1 MISPAVLAAVGGLAS
16 SLALSRPEPYIEYEP
31 INAILGR
38 KYTPQNVN
46 SEILAALVG
55 RRQDALREALL
66 ARSLPFSNPLEALV
80 ASSPQLSVTE
90 TLQQEALVN
99 QYFQRGRE
107 DALLSLLK
115 SEALSSSFLPR
126 NPALMSSTSVVT
138 EPVVKQGQDK
148 GRPPEMTN
156 AVALEA
162 LGSFGIERRNRNVP
176 YFDAS
181 KLEDPDPTVVSNR
194 RPRGGISEPF
204 PEKLHRMLNE
214 AEDAGE
220 ADVVSFCPHGRAFS
234 IHHAERFCREVMPRY
249 FKLSRLSS
257 FQRQLNLYG
266 FTRITAGPDTGGYYH
281 ELFLKGRPALAIHIR
296 RVGAPQARRIGR
308 TPRPAHP
315 PTVPDFYSMTPVKI
329 AQNDGHSKR
338 PATVNN

>member
-16 SLALSRPEPYIEYEP
+16 SLARSRPELYSEYEP
-31 INAILGR
+31 INSILAHD
-38 KYTPQNVN
+38 YTPRNVN

-55 RRQDALREALL
+55 RRQDALCEALL
-66 ARSLPFSNPLEALV
+66 GRSLPFSNPLEALV
-80 ASSPQLSVTE
+80 AASPQLSATE
-90 TLQQEALVN
+90 AFQHGAMVN

-115 SEALSSSFLPR
+115 SEALGPSFLPR
-126 NPALMSSTSVVT
+126 NPAVIPSASVRT
-138 EPVVKQGQDK
+138 EPVIKEGQD
-148 GRPPEMTN
+148 RAPEITN

-162 LGSFGIERRNRNVP
+162 LGSFGIERRHRNVP

-181 KLEDPDPTVVSNR
+181 KLEDPDPTFVSNR

-204 PEKLHRMLNE
+204 PEKLHRMLRE
-214 AEDAGE
+214 AEDGGE
-220 ADVVSFCPHGRAFS
+220 SDVVSFYPHGRAFS

-296 RVGAPQARRIGR
+296 RAGAPKARRIGR
-308 TPRPAHP
+308 TPKPAHP
-315 PTVPDFYSMTPVKI
+315 PTVPDFYSMTPVKT
-329 AQNDGHSKR
+329 ANEEGNSKP
-338 PATVNN
+338 PARVDKW